1 MLKVFKIMLGVFID
15 TKLERVLKE
24 IDFRVIDLLS
34 RNFPWRKS
42 RKTSRAL
49 TQTSEYKS
57 ILSPQQHSSSSL
69 VSITTTCT
77 SRIIL
82 FVSFLNPS
90 LIVLSFH
97 QLVFVFTSG
106 FTFVNLQCTSY
117 FSIPIIVPFHNFYIF
132 VLSSLFFQAN
142 ISLLKSLKFFGPH
155 AFHPPSSYVCILD
168 G

>member
-57 ILSPQQHSSSSL
+57 ILSP
-69 VSITTTCT
+69 
-77 SRIIL
+77 
-82 FVSFLNPS
+82 
-90 LIVLSFH
+90 
-97 QLVFVFTSG
+97 
-106 FTFVNLQCTSY
+106 
-117 FSIPIIVPFHNFYIF
+117 
-132 VLSSLFFQAN
+132 
-142 ISLLKSLKFFGPH
+142 
-155 AFHPPSSYVCILD
+155 
-168 G
+168 